1 MTDLK
6 GLIAANASESLAIG
20 GFLIGLA
27 FGYLTQRANFCTMG
41 SIANWITIHDARGMR
56 SWALAAAIAIVAV
69 ALLTHT
75 GVLDLKLTNY
85 TSPRLNWAANIL
97 GGLMFGVGMVLA
109 GGCASRNLVLA
120 GAGDVR
126 SGLTLLVTSLFAS
139 MTNGGV
145 LGPVRAGLESLTAF
159 TLPMSSQRLTDMASA
174 MGATPSV
181 SGLALPLL
189 IALAL
194 VVKCFSDKPFRTS
207 RRHLAIGIG
216 IGLLVAA
223 SWALTGLA
231 YDELA
236 DRVHAPV
243 ALSFVKPS
251 ADMFDWLERSTALGL
266 PGFGV
271 ASVFG
276 TFAGGALSA
285 FLHRRFHL
293 IAFANLADTVRH
305 MAGAALMGTGG
316 VLALGCS
323 IGQGIS
329 GLSTL
334 AIGSVLSAS
343 AIVAGTILGVRL
355 LQKNEDE

>member
-69 ALLTHT
+69 ALLTHM
-75 GVLDLKLTNY
+75 GVLDLKQTNY

-145 LGPVRAGLESLTAF
+145 LGPELLRRGHGAGRHL
-159 TLPMSSQRLTDMASA
+159 RLD
-174 MGATPSV
+174 G
-181 SGLALPLL
+181 GGRILHLRGQ
-189 IALAL
+189 
-194 VVKCFSDKPFRTS
+194 D
-207 RRHLAIGIG
+207 RRH
-216 IGLLVAA
+216 
-223 SWALTGLA
+223 
-231 YDELA
+231 
-236 DRVHAPV
+236 
-243 ALSFVKPS
+243 
-251 ADMFDWLERSTALGL
+251 
-266 PGFGV
+266 
-271 ASVFG
+271 
-276 TFAGGALSA
+276 
-285 FLHRRFHL
+285 
-293 IAFANLADTVRH
+293 
-305 MAGAALMGTGG
+305 GG
-316 VLALGCS
+316 VLGP
-323 IGQGIS
+323 
-329 GLSTL
+329 
-334 AIGSVLSAS
+334 
-343 AIVAGTILGVRL
+343 
-355 LQKNEDE
+355 K